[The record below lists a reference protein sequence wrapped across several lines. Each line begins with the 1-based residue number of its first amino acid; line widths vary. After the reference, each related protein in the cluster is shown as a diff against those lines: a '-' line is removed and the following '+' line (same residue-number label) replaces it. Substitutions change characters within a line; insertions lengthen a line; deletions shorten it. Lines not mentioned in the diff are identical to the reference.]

1 MFKKLLVFLVVLL
14 MCIFVLSGYGE
25 EKLPDLIVLTGSD
38 ASTFDPHF
46 CTDSATEIFNK
57 NIYNNLVKFNADLE
71 IVPDLAKSW
80 EVSADGLVWTFNLRQ
95 NVKFHDGTPFNAK
108 AVKVSFE
115 RVLNPDTG
123 SPRRSVLQSIS
134 GVEVVDD
141 NTVKIKT
148 SFPIASLLNRLAH
161 PVGAIISPAAIEKYG
176 KDLGTHPVGTGA
188 FMFNKWKVGEE
199 LILDRNPDYFDGA
212 PQVSKVIFRIVPDDS
227 VRSLLL
233 ESGRADIAMRL
244 PVTELNRLKDNDKVH
259 AIITDTVMTMY
270 VALNNK
276 KGVLQDVRIR
286 QAMNY
291 AVDKGVII
299 NDILDGMGTVSDAPI
314 SPYTWGYSPSG
325 TYEHDVEKAKT
336 LLAEAGYPNGIE
348 LELWTPVGRYLMDTK
363 VSENFQAQWSEA
375 GINVKI
381 KQWEFQALMSEIKK
395 GEFDMVLLGWSP
407 STADADQGLYPV
419 FHSSQFPPASNR
431 AHYSNVKVD
440 KLLVEAKSEV
450 EPGKR
455 KELYRQAQKIIVDEA
470 ACVFLYYVRQAV
482 VCRSN
487 ISGLEVLPTEHIL
500 FSKVIKQ

>member
-1 MFKKLLVFLVVLL
+1 MFKKLLVCLVILL
-14 MCIFVLSGYGE
+14 MCIFVLCGYGE
-25 EKLPDLIVLTGSD
+25 EKLQDLIVLTGSD

-57 NIYNNLVKFNADLE
+57 NIYNNLVRFNGNLE
-71 IVPDLAKSW
+71 IMPDLAESW
-80 EVSADGLVWTFNLRQ
+80 EVSADGLIWTFNLRQ
-95 NVKFHDGTPFNAK
+95 NVKFHDGTPFNAE

-123 SPRRSVLQSIS
+123 SPRRSVLQIIS
-134 GVEVVDD
+134 SVEVVDD

-148 SFPIASLLNRLAH
+148 SSPCGSLLNLLAH
-161 PVGAIISPAAIEKYG
+161 PVSAIISPAAIEKYG
-176 KDLGTHPVGTGA
+176 KDLGTHPVGTGP
-188 FMFNKWKVGEE
+188 FMFNEWKIDEE

-212 PQVSKVIFRIVPDDS
+212 PQVSKLIFRVIPDDS
-227 VRSLLL
+227 TRSLLL
-233 ESGRADIAMRL
+233 ESGSADVAMRL
-244 PVTELNRLKDNDKVH
+244 PVTELNRLKDNDKVK

-270 VALNNK
+270 VALNNN

-291 AVDKGVII
+291 AIDKGVII
-299 NDILDGMGTVSDAPI
+299 NDILDGMATIADAPI
-314 SPYTWGYSPSG
+314 SPYTRGYSPIS
-325 TYEHDVEKAKT
+325 TYEYNVEKAKT

-348 LELWTPVGRYLMDTK
+348 LEIWTPVGRYLMDTK
-363 VSENFQAQWSEA
+363 VCENLQDQWGKA

-431 AHYSNVKVD
+431 AYYNNAKVD

-455 KELYRQAQKIIVDEA
+455 KELYRQADQIIVDEA
-470 ACVFLYYVRQAV
+470 AWVFLYYPKQAV